1 MCSLFLPVDVC
12 VCSLIVKIDFVL
24 AKIVANILSTLG
36 TRIWSYSKF
45 SVINGGECA
54 CYMNKIREVFMHYF
68 LVLTL
73 TQICVFSK
81 IEYQQ

>member
-24 AKIVANILSTLG
+24 AKIAENILSTLG
-36 TRIWSYSKF
+36 TTIWTYSKI
-45 SVINGGECA
+45 SAINGGEGA
-54 CYMNKIREVFMHYF
+54 CYMNKIREVFMRYF
-68 LVLTL
+68 LVLSL
-73 TQICVFSK
+73 TQVCVFSK